1 MSIKSEL
8 NNLTEKDVYSLV
20 LFAMYKMNES
30 SEYSALSQLSYV
42 LDKENLLKLCEYY
55 GGMTIRIPT
64 ISELETFVYALQIY
78 QSVVF
83 DKQSIEQCVER
94 LQDVDIQIEKIIECY
109 NVLCDVLKN
118 YNFNSGRE

>member
-30 SEYSALSQLSYV
+30 SEYSALSQLAYV
-42 LDKENLLKLCEYY
+42 LDKENLLKLCEYF
-55 GGMTIRIPT
+55 GGLTIRIPT
-64 ISELETFVYALQIY
+64 INELETFVYALQIY

-83 DKQSIEQCVER
+83 DKKPFEQCIER
-94 LQDVDIQIEKIIECY
+94 LRDVDVNIEKIIECY
-109 NVLCDVLKN
+109 NILCGVLKN

>member
-30 SEYSALSQLSYV
+30 SEYSALSQLAYI
-42 LDKENLLKLCEYY
+42 LDKENLLKLCEYF
-55 GGMTIRIPT
+55 GGLTIRVPT
-64 ISELETFVYALQIY
+64 INELETFVYALQIY

-83 DKQSIEQCVER
+83 DKKPFDQCIDR
-94 LQDVDIQIEKIIECY
+94 LKDVDVQLEKIIECY

>member
-30 SEYSALSQLSYV
+30 SEYSALSQLAYI
-42 LDKENLLKLCEYY
+42 LDKENLLKLCEYF
-55 GGMTIRIPT
+55 GGLTIRVPT
-64 ISELETFVYALQIY
+64 INELETFVYALQIY

-83 DKQSIEQCVER
+83 DKKPFDQCIDR
-94 LQDVDIQIEKIIECY
+94 LKDVDVQIEKIIECY